1 MSGKLD
7 SFFSKK
13 GAKETPKGG
22 EGEVMDE
29 KPAVRVNPG
38 PAKDAAKQPTASQTA
53 GSLKSVQK
61 KAEYKPFNVEVLLK
75 EKYNPSK
82 EAPFEKGQP
91 APFFL
96 ICDAFDVIAEIK
108 GQNSVEKKK
117 RIFINMF
124 KTFHDLASNEMADF
138 FFFVTGRL
146 ESEYLQ
152 GDLGVGDEIVMKAC
166 MDTTSCTRK
175 DLKDQM
181 EKVGD
186 LGMVHQTRKG
196 NTQTIKHFVVG
207 KADTGR
213 VTFEHVFS
221 QIRLISLT
229 AGSKEKQSILHMLLL
244 DCTGNEG
251 KYIIRFMQKGNFRIG
266 GAKSITTSA
275 LARSLF
281 EIYQPEDTTHDVLE
295 KTLQKC
301 SHQYPNYRYI
311 INALV
316 EGKADG
322 QYLIDH
328 CKLTPGIPCKP
339 MLAKPTNNI
348 NVIFSRLDGKPFTC
362 EYKYDGLRGQIHY
375 TEGKVVIYSRNLEN
389 MTHTYPDV
397 VQNILQAVKP
407 GVKSFIVDSEIVGI
421 DRETGRILSFQVLMS
436 RNKKNVEIENIKNQV
451 CVFLFDCIYLDG
463 TILLDK
469 TLQERKEHLRK
480 AVGKVEN
487 KVDYVVSKE
496 ADEVDAIQEFLDE
509 SVKMGC
515 EGLMVKTLVENSTY
529 EPSTRSYK
537 WLKLKRDYL
546 DQALSDTLD
555 LVVIGAKFGE
565 GKRTGFYGTILV
577 ASYNPE
583 SEKYETTTMIGTGFT
598 DEDLQVA
605 YKKLKPLAMTEPHE
619 DVHTK
624 ELTGNRKMDVWF
636 KPELVVEVLATDI
649 QISPTYTCGIGD
661 VQPDKGLGLRFPRII
676 KIRDDKG
683 VDDCTRSSQI
693 VEMYKQQASVM
704 NQLQAAMDEEEDD
717 AY

>member
-1 MSGKLD
+1 MD
-7 SFFSKK
+7 SFFKAAKTTK
-13 GAKETPKGG
+13 GAKEAETPKTD
-22 EGEVMDE
+22 EIDE
-29 KPAVRVNPG
+29 KPNVKVNLG
-38 PAKDAAKQPTASQTA
+38 SDSQEAKIADKAAAIAQIQTLTKKFEYKTFSVDVLAKD
-53 GSLKSVQK
+53 
-61 KAEYKPFNVEVLLK
+61 
-75 EKYNPSK
+75 KYNPAK
-82 EAPFEKGQP
+82 EAPFAAGQP

-96 ICDAFDVIAEIK
+96 ICDSFDVISEIK

-124 KTFHDLASNEMADF
+124 KTMHDLAPKELADF
-138 FFFVTGRL
+138 FFFLTGRI

-166 MDTTSCTRK
+166 MEATSSTRK

-186 LGMVHQTRKG
+186 LGMVHQSRKG
-196 NTQTIKHFVVG
+196 TTQTINAFFAG
-207 KADTGR
+207 KPETGR
-213 VTFEHVFS
+213 ITFSYVFS
-221 QIRLISLT
+221 QIRLLSLT
-229 AGSKEKQSILHMLLL
+229 PGAKDKQSVLQGLLF
-244 DCTGNEG
+244 DCNGIEG
-251 KYIIRFMQKGNFRIG
+251 KYIIRFIQKGNFRIG
-266 GAKSITTSA
+266 GAKSITSSA

-281 EIYQPEDTTHDVLE
+281 EIYQPENMTHEALE
-295 KTLQKC
+295 KTLLKC
-301 SHQYPNYRYI
+301 SHQYPNYRFI
-311 INALV
+311 IQALI
-316 EGKADG
+316 EGKASG
-322 QYLIDH
+322 EYLIKN
-328 CKLTPGIPCKP
+328 CRLTSGVPCKP

-375 TEGKVVIYSRNLEN
+375 TDGRVVIYSRNLEN
-389 MTHTYPDV
+389 MTQTYPDV
-397 VQNILQAVKP
+397 VQNIQQAVKP

-421 DRETGRILSFQVLMS
+421 DRETGKILSFQVLMS
-436 RNKKNVEIENIKNQV
+436 RNKKNVEIGTIKNQV
-451 CVFLFDCIYLDG
+451 CVYLFDCLYLDG
-463 TILLDK
+463 QILLDRN
-469 TLQERKEHLRK
+469 LQERREHLRK

-487 KVDYVVSKE
+487 RVDYVVSKE

-529 EPSTRSYK
+529 EPSIRSYK

-577 ASYNPE
+577 ASFNPE

-598 DEDLQVA
+598 DEDLKVA
-605 YKKLKPLAMTEPHE
+605 YEKLKPLVMNEPHE

-649 QISPTYTCGIGD
+649 QISPSYTCGIGD

-704 NQLQAAMDEEEDD
+704 NQQLAAMENEEDD